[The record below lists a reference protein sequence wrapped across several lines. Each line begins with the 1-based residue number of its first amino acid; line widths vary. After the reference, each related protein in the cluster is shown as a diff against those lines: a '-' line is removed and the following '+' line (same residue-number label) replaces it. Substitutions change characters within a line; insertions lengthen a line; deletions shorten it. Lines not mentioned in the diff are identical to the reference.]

1 MAKIN
6 FTKEHFEKMKSMAID
21 MLLKNESVSTKMG
34 QILNISDLM
43 HLTTVST
50 LNSIRL
56 SLNKKIEDAENKDEW
71 ISTDADSKY
80 LDMLRRQKELVNLII
95 GWKRYNVEQ
104 ESNKAKKKALEEE
117 LNRLKES
124 QKTPEDKIKELEEQI
139 KGLNDEVEF

>member
-21 MLLKNESVSTKMG
+21 MLLKNESVSTKIG
-34 QILNISDLM
+34 QVLNISDLM

-139 KGLNDEVEF
+139 KGLEDETEF